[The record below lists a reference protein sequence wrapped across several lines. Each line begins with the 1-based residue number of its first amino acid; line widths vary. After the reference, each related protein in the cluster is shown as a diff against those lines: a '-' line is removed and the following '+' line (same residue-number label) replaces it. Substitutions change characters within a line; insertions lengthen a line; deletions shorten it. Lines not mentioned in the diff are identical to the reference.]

1 MAFSLEE
8 NEIDLQ
14 KKGRILLIKLVLMDL
29 DNTLLPFQ
37 SYWEEANKDVFHSS
51 HLTKNLDYHKFL
63 SLFKRYDK
71 ELWNLHSQNVISLDE
86 LRQQRLIKT
95 LNDFQMDI
103 TVEESQQYF
112 QEFFQNLLDRIAPDF
127 TLHHLLT
134 SIKSHYE
141 LAILT
146 NGKKSEQKE
155 KIKRMGLDQIIKP
168 THIFISEEIGYE
180 KPDPKAFY
188 YVLDK
193 LNKNREEAIYVGDSW
208 LNDIEGSVKAGLKAV
223 WIHPSSTLPDPSYHS
238 KVYICPSI
246 LELEEVLQTI
256 QIPN

>member
-1 MAFSLEE
+1 M
-8 NEIDLQ
+8 
-14 KKGRILLIKLVLMDL
+14 IKLVLMDL

-37 SYWEEANKDVFHSS
+37 SYWEEANMDVFHSS
-51 HLTKNLDYHKFL
+51 HLTRHLDYNKFI
-63 SLFKRYDK
+63 SLYKKYDK
-71 ELWNLHSQNVISLDE
+71 ELWNLHSKNAISLEE

-103 TVEESQQYF
+103 TAEESQQYF
-112 QEFFQNLLDRIAPDF
+112 QKFFQYLLDKITPDF
-127 TLHHLLT
+127 TLLNMLM
-134 SIKSHYE
+134 SIKKHYE

-155 KIKRMGLDQIIKP
+155 KIKRMGLDQIIQP
-168 THIFISEEIGYE
+168 ENIFISEEIGYK
-180 KPDPKAFY
+180 KPDSKAFH
-188 YVLDK
+188 YVLQN
-193 LNKNREEAIYVGDSW
+193 LNKNYEETIYVGDSW